1 MTLRSVV
8 WGLLVGFAVSL
19 VPAPSFAQTG
29 PARPK
34 RAPFSSGASEKTT
47 SAPPARPRGSDAP
60 SLKPQ
65 EDAKNRPV
73 TVDANQMESF
83 KRQGLIIFTG
93 NVVARQNS
101 STQYADRMEVYL
113 DEKGEKVLRSVSTGN
128 VRIITKDC
136 RTGTAR
142 RAEYDD
148 AEQRV
153 VLIGNA
159 KVWEEDNVVT
169 GERITI
175 FLAEDRSIVQG
186 GDQSRVRAVFYP
198 KDDKK
203 DTQKRVGGTPECR

>member
-1 MTLRSVV
+1 MIPRSVT
-8 WGLLVGFAVSL
+8 WGLLVGLVVGL
-19 VPAPSFAQTG
+19 VPPLSLAQTG
-29 PARPK
+29 STKPGRTPS
-34 RAPFSSGASEKTT
+34 SSGAPEK
-47 SAPPARPRGSDAP
+47 SSPVSPSRSRGSDAP

-65 EDAKNRPV
+65 EDAKNTPI
-73 TVDANQMESF
+73 TVDANHMESL
-83 KRQGLIIFTG
+83 KRQGLVIFTG
-93 NVVARQNS
+93 NVVARQNN
-101 STQYADRMEVYL
+101 STHYADRMEVYL
-113 DEKGEKVLRSVSTGN
+113 DEKGERVLRSVSTGN

-186 GDQSRVRAVFYP
+186 GDQARVRAVFYP
-198 KDDKK
+198 KDEKK
-203 DTQKRVGGTPECR
+203 DAQKRGSGTPECR